1 MQVKKI
7 LFITLSNMGDVILT
21 LPVLDSLRGNFP
33 QSKITVMVGP
43 RPKEIFQDNPKIDRL
58 IIYDK
63 YAKLRDKIR
72 LFNELRKEGFD
83 IVIDLRNTLYG
94 ALLPCRFRT
103 SPFLFIPRKIRHIK
117 ERNLY
122 RLEMVLKKKGFL
134 EKAGESVFY
143 TNPKDKV
150 YIDSLLQKNGIA
162 KEERIILVSSGT
174 GGNTRRWEVNKFV
187 QLCNKLSED
196 YRVILIGSK
205 VHQPIT
211 QQIRQN
217 CANSI
222 IDFTGLTNL
231 GQLAYLLTR
240 STLMITGDTGTLQLA
255 SYMDTAIVALFGPSD
270 EKRYGPWSSKYRIV
284 KKEIFCRP
292 CKQVKC
298 RFGTLECMRLIG
310 VGDVLKAADSMINL
324 VLNTS

>member
-7 LFITLSNMGDVILT
+7 LFVTLSNMGDVILT
-21 LPVLDSLRGNFP
+21 LPVLDSLRGSFP

-43 RPKEIFQDNPKIDRL
+43 RPKEVFVGNPNIDRL

-63 YAKLRDKIR
+63 YIKFREKVKLFQQ
-72 LFNELRKEGFD
+72 LSKEKFD
-83 IVIDLRNTLYG
+83 IVVDLRNTLYG
-94 ALLPCRFRT
+94 ALLPSRYRT
-103 SPFLFIPRKIRHIK
+103 SPFLLLPRELRHMK

-122 RLEMVLKKKGFL
+122 RLKMVLKNKGFQDSAA
-134 EKAGESVFY
+134 ERVFY
-143 TNPKDKV
+143 INPQDRV
-150 YIDSLLQKNGIA
+150 YIDSLLQKNGITA
-162 KEERIILVSSGT
+162 GERTVLVSPGT
-174 GGNTRRWEVNKFV
+174 GGDTRRWEEDKFV
-187 QLCNKLSED
+187 QLCSKLSED

-211 QQIRQN
+211 QRIRQN
-217 CANSI
+217 CTHTI

-240 STLMITGDTGTLQLA
+240 SDLMITGDTGTLQLA
-255 SYMDTAIVALFGPSD
+255 SYMDTPIVALFGPSD

-292 CKQVKC
+292 CKKVKC
-298 RFGTLECMRLIG
+298 RFGTLECMRSIE
-310 VGDVLKAADSMINL
+310 VDDVFKAANSMINL
-324 VLNTS
+324 ALNTS

>member
-21 LPVLDSLRGNFP
+21 LPVLDSLRGSFP

-43 RPKEIFQDNPKIDRL
+43 RPKEVFEGSPNIDRL

-63 YAKLRDKIR
+63 YVKFREKVKLFRQ
-72 LFNELRKEGFD
+72 LSKEKFD
-83 IVIDLRNTLYG
+83 IVVDLRNTLYG
-94 ALLPCRFRT
+94 ALLPSRYRT
-103 SPFLFIPRKIRHIK
+103 SPFLLLPRELRHMK

-122 RLEMVLKKKGFL
+122 RLNRALKKKGFQGP
-134 EKAGESVFY
+134 AAVRVFY
-143 TNPKDKV
+143 IHPRERV
-150 YIDSLLQKNGIA
+150 YIDSLLQKNGISA
-162 KEERIILVSSGT
+162 EERIVLVSPGT
-174 GGNTRRWEVNKFV
+174 GGNTRRWEVDKFV
-187 QLCNKLSED
+187 QLCRKLSKD

-205 VHQPIT
+205 VHQPMT

-217 CANSI
+217 CAHKI

-240 STLMITGDTGTLQLA
+240 SVLMITGDTGTLQLA

-270 EKRYGPWSSKYRIV
+270 EKKYGPWSSKYRIV

-292 CKQVKC
+292 CKQAKC
-298 RFGTLECMRLIG
+298 RFGTLECMRLIE
-310 VGDVLKAADSMINL
+310 VDDVFKAIES
-324 VLNTS
+324 VLG

>member
-1 MQVKKI
+1 MQVNKI

-43 RPKEIFQDNPKIDRL
+43 RPKEVFVGNPNIDRL

-63 YAKLRDKIR
+63 YVNFRKKVR
-72 LFNELRKEGFD
+72 LFQQLSKEKFD
-83 IVIDLRNTLYG
+83 IVVDLRNTLYG
-94 ALLPCRFRT
+94 ALLPSRYRT
-103 SPFLFIPRKIRHIK
+103 SPFLLLPRELRHMK

-122 RLEMVLKKKGFL
+122 RLKMVLKKKGFL
-134 EKAGESVFY
+134 ETAAEKVFY
-143 TNPKDKV
+143 INPQDRV
-150 YIDSLLQKNGIA
+150 YVDSLLQKNGITGTD
-162 KEERIILVSSGT
+162 KIILVSPGT
-174 GGNTRRWEVNKFV
+174 GGDTRRWESDKFTK
-187 QLCNKLSED
+187 LCDKLSRN

-217 CANSI
+217 CAHSI

-240 STLMITGDTGTLQLA
+240 SALMITGDTGTLQLA

-284 KKEIFCRP
+284 TKQIFCRP
-292 CKQVKC
+292 CKQAKC
-298 RFGTLECMRLIG
+298 RFGTLECMRLIE
-310 VGDVLKAADSMINL
+310 VGDVFKAVES
-324 VLNTS
+324 VLG

>member
-1 MQVKKI
+1 
-7 LFITLSNMGDVILT
+7 MGDVILT
-21 LPVLDSLRGNFP
+21 LPVLDSLRGSFP

-72 LFNELRKEGFD
+72 LFNELKKEGFD

-103 SPFLFIPRKIRHIK
+103 SPFLFIPRKIQHIK

-122 RLEMVLKKKGFL
+122 RLEMALKKRDFL
-134 EKAGESVFY
+134 EKRGERAFY
-143 TNPKDKV
+143 FTPQHKAF
-150 YIDSLLQKNGIA
+150 IDSLLQKNGITV
-162 KEERIILVSSGT
+162 EERIILVSPGT
-174 GGNTRRWEVNKFV
+174 GGNTRRWEVDKFV
-187 QLCNKLSED
+187 QLCRKLSDD
-196 YRVILIGSK
+196 YRIILIGSK
-205 VHQPIT
+205 VYQPMT

-217 CANSI
+217 CAHKI

-240 STLMITGDTGTLQLA
+240 SVLMITGDTGTLQLA

-270 EKRYGPWSSKYRIV
+270 EKKYGPWSSKYRIV

-292 CKQVKC
+292 CKQAKC
-298 RFGTLECMRLIG
+298 RSGTLECMRLIE
-310 VGDVLKAADSMINL
+310 VDDVFKAIES
-324 VLNTS
+324 VLG